1 MILSLNL
8 IPPGYK
14 EQFRLQ
20 RVFTLLRNIIVA
32 IIFYT
37 IFLALIILL
46 ARYVLQGNFNR
57 IVNETTLVTQ
67 TNRDTERNIIAFNR
81 EIKIASL
88 LEDQAFPW
96 PEFLIHFSKLFSPEV
111 RLTNLKLEPGTQRA
125 AMVGTATT
133 RTALLA
139 FKDTLEQAS
148 YLKDVT
154 LPVTDLLAKT
164 NVNFTITFTVDLS
177 RLSTP

>member
-8 IPPGYK
+8 IPPAYK

-20 RVFTLLRNIIVA
+20 RIFTLLRSIIVVT
-32 IIFYT
+32 IFYT
-37 IFLALIILL
+37 IFLALVVLV

-67 TNRDTERNIIAFNR
+67 TNRDTERNIATFNR
-81 EIKIASL
+81 EIKTASS
-88 LEDQAFPW
+88 LEEQAFPW
-96 PEFLIHFSKLFSPEV
+96 PQFLIHLTKLFPPEV
-111 RLTNLKLEPGTQRA
+111 RLTNLKLEPGRQRA

-139 FKDTLEQAS
+139 FKDTLEQTP

-164 NVNFTITFTVDLS
+164 NVNFTITLTVDLT
-177 RLSTP
+177 RLPAF